1 MRDRRKHT
9 ISRQGAWRILL
20 ISAMF
25 EAIWATALG
34 QSDGLTNV
42 IPTLTFGF
50 ALAVSMVGLSIAMH
64 HIAIGTA
71 YAVWVGIGAVLT
83 VTFAMLTGEEPI
95 SVLKVLFLVGI
106 VGCTVGLKFVGH
118 PQEDTPAVTR
128 QSPTEAKAPKD

>member
-34 QSDGLTNV
+34 QSDGLANV
-42 IPTLTFGF
+42 IPTLIFGF

-64 HIAIGTA
+64 HIAIGIA

-118 PQEDTPAVTR
+118 PQEATPAVTR
-128 QSPTEAKAPKD
+128 RNPTEAKAPKD